1 MEDVGKSEP
10 NSETAIAAVDPIKP
24 KPDEDSQNEIQGESS
39 SLPASNESNA
49 RKVPESLPFL
59 NDQLVADFIAEQE
72 QIAGDANDASN
83 WSKEEE
89 MNFFRG
95 LYVHGK
101 SIVHAAAVRLCYSN
115 SLRDEI
121 IRLCDISAGWGEWTN
136 ISKMVQTRDKPGCK
150 SHALSLEKKFPELRK
165 YFSANQVNKMQQKQ
179 GVKIKR
185 YGVGSS
191 GRARRSSSSR
201 VNSKSKTS
209 TALRQKAK
217 HSGPSGQ
224 PGPQLLRS
232 DSKKVDSHSEGKKKS
247 RSSHG
252 NERATKPRGVISLG
266 NFLISTDSCRPSSL
280 IVDADESRS
289 DDARAPDYANHSVR
303 PPMPSNDSQIY
314 IPGSRI
320 YARWMNRDDPVSCK
334 FGSTDTCRNLFS
346 LYIFQTGLGI
356 PEVYTRRKWRRYRKK
371 ITRLEFRICYI
382 TSSSTMG
389 PSQSTS
395 MFKIFFFSINT
406 KSGSKT
412 LMNIIRCLSK
422 QGHANN
428 FPRKLEC
435 MQNGSIQLIL
445 IYTVL
450 GCLAKFPSL
459 SQEMTRANLMYPTTF
474 RSTTETAIHQF
485 HPEISSKRAFIMN
498 CFRKRQ
504 GKGSKE
510 RKYLAGAASTSFQKR
525 RRLHRLSD
533 RSTNELNIELDFR
546 F

>member
-95 LYVHGK
+95 LYVH
-101 SIVHAAAVRLCYSN
+101 
-115 SLRDEI
+115 
-121 IRLCDISAGWGEWTN
+121 GWGEWTN

-314 IPGSRI
+314 IPGSRV
-320 YARWMNRDDPVSCK
+320 YARWMNRDDPVSYGAWYPGSIHASKMAPIQEEDHPSGIPNLLYHVK
-334 FGSTDTCRNLFS
+334 FDDGAESIDLDVQDILLQYQYEKWLKDLNEYHS
-346 LYIFQTGLGI
+346 MPQQTGPRKQLSKKTRVYAKWIDPTDPDLHGSWMPGEVSKSLTRDDKGKSDVSYHISFDNGDSDTSI
-356 PEVYTRRKWRRYRKK
+356 PSRNIIEESVYNELLQEKTREREQRKK
-371 ITRLEFRICYI
+371 ISRRCGFDLISEA
-382 TSSSTMG
+382 S
-389 PSQSTS
+389 
-395 MFKIFFFSINT
+395 KIASP
-406 KSGSKT
+406 
-412 LMNIIRCLSK
+412 IRPL
-422 QGHANN
+422 H
-428 FPRKLEC
+428 E
-435 MQNGSIQLIL
+435 
-445 IYTVL
+445 
-450 GCLAKFPSL
+450 
-459 SQEMTRANLMYPTTF
+459 RAQ
-474 RSTTETAIHQF
+474 H
-485 HPEISSKRAFIMN
+485 
-498 CFRKRQ
+498 
-504 GKGSKE
+504 
-510 RKYLAGAASTSFQKR
+510 
-525 RRLHRLSD
+525 
-533 RSTNELNIELDFR
+533 
-546 F
+546 